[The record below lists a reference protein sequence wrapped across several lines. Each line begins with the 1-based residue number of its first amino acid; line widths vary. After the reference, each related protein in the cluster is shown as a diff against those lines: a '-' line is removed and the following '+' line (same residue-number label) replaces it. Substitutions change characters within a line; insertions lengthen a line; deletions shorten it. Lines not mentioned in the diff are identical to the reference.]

1 MWFHVS
7 AHLNCVYYGTCQLK
21 NSSKK
26 QRHARTRC
34 VHQSLCQPHNI
45 VTNVKSATINPDMS
59 LSYLDIVCCG
69 IPANC
74 LRSQPGHNYALHW
87 TRSSRCRLSPR
98 PCYWGRRQSCPR
110 GLGQLQPSMAR
121 RKKKSPCIK
130 SPFFQQFFMYCF

>member
-1 MWFHVS
+1 MFITVHVNWKT
-7 AHLNCVYYGTCQLK
+7 LQ
-21 NSSKK
+21 KK
-26 QRHARTRC
+26 QRHAITRC

-98 PCYWGRRQSCPR
+98 LCYWGRRQSCPR